1 MKALGIHSRM
11 KLRRS
16 RSACDISEMRN
27 NLKRTGM
34 STLPPIPTKFA
45 RIAHNTKPAATASS
59 SFAATSAAGRVA
71 RSGSVPAKRP
81 MTTALTSTTSGTV
94 RPLPRTASAATVNKA
109 KPASTSSATT
119 AATKRIAP
127 YDFKA
132 RFHDLLE
139 KHKALKTK
147 YEKQVEDMGE
157 LESLPTQL
165 EETQNKLIETESNLK
180 NVTTNN
186 ECLERQVKQQ
196 TNKIETITGSLGRT
210 VDELNKLKASHQVN
224 QIINYALCFVLF
236 EVIL

>member
-1 MKALGIHSRM
+1 M

-27 NLKRTGM
+27 NLKRAGM
-34 STLPPIPTKFA
+34 STLPPIPTKFS
-45 RIAHNTKPAATASS
+45 RIANNTKPTSTASS
-59 SFAATSAAGRVA
+59 SVAATSAVGRVA

-81 MTTALTSTTSGTV
+81 MTTASSTATSATV
-94 RPLPRTASAATVNKA
+94 RPLPRTAMAATATAKA
-109 KPASTSSATT
+109 KPASSGGAPTAT
-119 AATKRIAP
+119 TKRIAP

-224 QIINYALCFVLF
+224 QILNCLF
-236 EVIL
+236 REQM

>member
-1 MKALGIHSRM
+1 
-11 KLRRS
+11 
-16 RSACDISEMRN
+16 MRN
-27 NLKRTGM
+27 NLKRAGM
-34 STLPPIPTKFA
+34 STLAPIPTKFS
-45 RIAHNTKPAATASS
+45 RIANNAKPTSTASS
-59 SFAATSAAGRVA
+59 SVASTSAVGRVA
-71 RSGSVPAKRP
+71 RSVSVPAKRP
-81 MTTALTSTTSGTV
+81 MTTASSTSTSATV
-94 RPLPRTASAATVNKA
+94 RPLPRAAMAATAKA
-109 KPASTSSATT
+109 KPASSAGAAT
-119 AATKRIAP
+119 ATTKRIAP

-180 NVTTNN
+180 HVTTNN

-210 VDELNKLKASHQVN
+210 VDELNKLKSSHQVN
-224 QIINYALCFVLF
+224 QIINCLLCSVM
-236 EVIL
+236 